1 MNASARHAVQYYL
14 RGVCLAWHCRN
25 MRRVSAVAAAP
36 ASHCAETDKAGGD
49 ELEFQGAARI
59 LASAAV
65 ERLDSWLPTLLR

>member
-1 MNASARHAVQYYL
+1 
-14 RGVCLAWHCRN
+14 